1 MSKLINR
8 HIINDNIN
16 FNGKTKEELIHE
28 IKKWKM
34 LFRENY
40 NVRKGEVVAISI
52 LDVNHYHLSCLLA
65 CAELGLKIFLIDAPA
80 TKESLPYTKLALHGP
95 ADYCVHHKFL
105 GDALYD
111 GLHGQMIREYSKEL
125 IDTQELIFK
134 EPKDFEMPDK
144 VSEDDIFMISSTS
157 GSTKPSRKIEFTHK
171 EVYEMSRRN
180 IDIFKFKPE
189 TKVLHTKNMHHAS
202 AMICTLLPSLMVS
215 HNHRSFTL
223 PEKWDFLDNEKYM
236 KSLLQNM
243 IAEENYKVTVDGGYH
258 MTVPNQQILEFLLT
272 SVFPSFK
279 NKTIIS
285 MCGFTLPEEYIDYAK
300 TFNLEFISHY
310 GSIDTGIPL
319 LVNYLDENT
328 EYRSDCLGVP
338 PDDFFDIQVSPTT
351 NASVGCQMWSEDRIL
366 DDILY
371 VEDNLYFLKGR
382 VENANTVF
390 DIPDDLDLDKFYQ
403 DTKLNMEQ
411 LRGHLKEIEKST

>member
-1 MSKLINR
+1 MSRLINR
-8 HIINDNIN
+8 HILNDNIN
-16 FNGKTKEELIHE
+16 FDSKTKEELIHE

-52 LDVNHYHLSCLLA
+52 LDVTHYHLSCLLA
-65 CAELGLKIFLIDAPA
+65 CAELGLKVFIIDAPA

-95 ADYCVHHKFL
+95 ADYCVHHEFM
-105 GDALYD
+105 GDELYD

-125 IDTQELIFK
+125 IDTRELVFK
-134 EPKDFEMPDK
+134 EPNDFEMPDK
-144 VSEDDIFMISSTS
+144 ISEDDIFMISSTS

-202 AMICTLLPSLMVS
+202 AMICTLLPSIMVS
-215 HNHRSFTL
+215 EYHRSFTL
-223 PEKWDFLDNEKYM
+223 PQNLDWISDVNILKQMISNEQYRINSK
-236 KSLLQNM
+236 
-243 IAEENYKVTVDGGYH
+243 GGYH
-258 MTVPNQQILEFLLT
+258 MTVPNQMILEFLLK

-285 MCGFTLPEEYIDYAK
+285 MCGFTLPEEYINYAK

-338 PDDFFDIQVSPTT
+338 PDDFYDIQVSPTT
-351 NASVGCQMWSEDRIL
+351 NAIVGCQLWSEDRTL

-371 VEDNLYFLKGR
+371 VKDNLYFLGLRPPTGGR
-382 VENANTVF
+382 RRPRRRRQPCQVPLF
-390 DIPDDLDLDKFYQ
+390 
-403 DTKLNMEQ
+403 
-411 LRGHLKEIEKST
+411 RGKHPGKIQSQKNGQKKKAPKPC

>member
-1 MSKLINR
+1 MSRLINR
-8 HIINDNIN
+8 HILNDNIN
-16 FNGKTKEELIHE
+16 FDSKTKEELIHE

-52 LDVNHYHLSCLLA
+52 LDVTHYHLSCLLA
-65 CAELGLKIFLIDAPA
+65 CAELGLKIFIIDAPA
-80 TKESLPYTKLALHGP
+80 TKESLPYTKLAVHGP
-95 ADYCVHHKFL
+95 ADYCVHHEFM
-105 GDALYD
+105 GDDLYD

-125 IDTQELIFK
+125 IDTRELVFK
-134 EPKDFEMPDK
+134 EPKDFEMPDD

-202 AMICTLLPSLMVS
+202 AMICTLLPSIMVS
-215 HNHRSFTL
+215 EYHRSFTL
-223 PEKWDFLDNEKYM
+223 PQNLDWISDVNILKQMISNE
-236 KSLLQNM
+236 Q
-243 IAEENYKVTVDGGYH
+243 YKINLKGGYH
-258 MTVPNQQILEFLLT
+258 MTVPNQMILDFLLK
-272 SVFPSFK
+272 SAFPSFK

-285 MCGFTLPEEYIDYAK
+285 MCGFTLPEEYIDIAK

-338 PDDFFDIQVSPTT
+338 PDDFYDIQVSPTT
-351 NASVGCQMWSEDRIL
+351 NAIVGCQLWSEDRTL

>member
-1 MSKLINR
+1 MSRLINR
-8 HIINDNIN
+8 HILNDNIN
-16 FNGKTKEELIHE
+16 FDSKTKEELIHE

-34 LFRENY
+34 LFQENY

-52 LDVNHYHLSCLLA
+52 LDVTHYHLSCLLA
-65 CAELGLKIFLIDAPA
+65 CAELGLKVFIIDAPA

-95 ADYCVHHKFL
+95 ADYCVHHEFM
-105 GDALYD
+105 GDDLYD

-125 IDTQELIFK
+125 IDTRELVFK
-134 EPKDFEMPDK
+134 EPNDFEMPDK
-144 VSEDDIFMISSTS
+144 ISEDDIFMISSTS
-157 GSTKPSRKIEFTHK
+157 GSTKASRKIEFTHK

-202 AMICTLLPSLMVS
+202 AMICTLLPSIMVS
-215 HNHRSFTL
+215 EYHRSFTL
-223 PEKWDFLDNEKYM
+223 PQNLDWISDVNILKQMISNEQYRINSK
-236 KSLLQNM
+236 
-243 IAEENYKVTVDGGYH
+243 GGYH
-258 MTVPNQQILEFLLT
+258 MTVPNQMILEFLLKT
-272 SVFPSFK
+272 VFSSFK

-285 MCGFTLPEEYIDYAK
+285 MCGFTLPEEYIDYARDY
-300 TFNLEFISHY
+300 NLEFISHY

-319 LVNYLDENT
+319 LVNYLDKNT

-351 NASVGCQMWSEDRIL
+351 NAIVGCQMWSEDRIL

>member
-1 MSKLINR
+1 MSRLINR
-8 HIINDNIN
+8 HILNDNIN
-16 FNGKTKEELIHE
+16 FDSKTKEELIHE

-52 LDVNHYHLSCLLA
+52 LDVTHYHLSCLLA
-65 CAELGLKIFLIDAPA
+65 CAELGLKVFIIDAPA

-95 ADYCVHHKFL
+95 ADYCVHHEFM
-105 GDALYD
+105 GDELYD
-111 GLHGQMIREYSKEL
+111 GLHGQMIRDYSKEL
-125 IDTQELIFK
+125 IDTRELVFK
-134 EPKDFEMPDK
+134 EPKDFEMPDDI
-144 VSEDDIFMISSTS
+144 SEDDIFMISSTS

-202 AMICTLLPSLMVS
+202 AMICTLLPSILVAEY
-215 HNHRSFTL
+215 HRSFTL
-223 PEKWDFLDNEKYM
+223 PQNLDWISDVNILKQMISNEQYRINSK
-236 KSLLQNM
+236 
-243 IAEENYKVTVDGGYH
+243 GGYH
-258 MTVPNQQILEFLLT
+258 MTVPNQMIFEFLLK

-285 MCGFTLPEEYIDYAK
+285 MCGFTLPEEYIDIAK

-338 PDDFFDIQVSPTT
+338 PDDFYDIQVSPST
-351 NASVGCQMWSEDRIL
+351 NASVGCQLWSEDRTL

-411 LRGHLKEIEKST
+411 LRGHLKEIE

>member
-1 MSKLINR
+1 MSRLINR
-8 HIINDNIN
+8 HILNDNIN
-16 FNGKTKEELIHE
+16 FDSKTKEELIHE

-52 LDVNHYHLSCLLA
+52 LDVTHYHLSCLLA
-65 CAELGLKIFLIDAPA
+65 CAELGLKVFIIDAPA

-95 ADYCVHHKFL
+95 ADYCVHHEFM
-105 GDALYD
+105 GDELYD
-111 GLHGQMIREYSKEL
+111 GLHGQMIRDYSKEL
-125 IDTQELIFK
+125 IDTRELVFK
-134 EPKDFEMPDK
+134 EPKDFEMPDDI
-144 VSEDDIFMISSTS
+144 SEDDIFMISSTS

-202 AMICTLLPSLMVS
+202 AMICTLLPSIMVS
-215 HNHRSFTL
+215 EYHRSFTL
-223 PEKWDFLDNEKYM
+223 PQNLDWISDVNILKQMISNEQYRINSK
-236 KSLLQNM
+236 
-243 IAEENYKVTVDGGYH
+243 GGYH
-258 MTVPNQQILEFLLT
+258 MTVPNQMIFEFLLK

-285 MCGFTLPEEYIDYAK
+285 MCGFTLPEEYIDIAK

-338 PDDFFDIQVSPTT
+338 PDDFYDIQVSPST
-351 NASVGCQMWSEDRIL
+351 NASVGCQLWSEDRIL

-371 VEDNLYFLKGR
+371 VEDNLYFLKSR

-411 LRGHLKEIEKST
+411 LRGHLKEIE

>member
-8 HIINDNIN
+8 HILNDNIN
-16 FNGKTKEELIHE
+16 FDSKTKEELVHE

-52 LDVNHYHLSCLLA
+52 LDVTHYHLSCLLA
-65 CAELGLKIFLIDAPA
+65 CAELGLKVFIIDAPA

-95 ADYCVHHKFL
+95 ADYCVHHEFM
-105 GDALYD
+105 GDELYD

-125 IDTQELIFK
+125 IDTRELIFK
-134 EPKDFEMPDK
+134 EPKDFEMPDD

-202 AMICTLLPSLMVS
+202 AMICTLLPSIMVS
-215 HNHRSFTL
+215 EYHRSFTL
-223 PEKWDFLDNEKYM
+223 PQNLDWISDVNILRQMISNE
-236 KSLLQNM
+236 Q
-243 IAEENYKVTVDGGYH
+243 YKINLKGGYH
-258 MTVPNQQILEFLLT
+258 MTVPNQMILDFLLK
-272 SVFPSFK
+272 SAFPSFK

-285 MCGFTLPEEYIDYAK
+285 MCGFTLPEEYIDIAK

-338 PDDFFDIQVSPTT
+338 PDDFYDIQVSPTT
-351 NASVGCQMWSEDRIL
+351 NAIVGCQLWSEDRTL

>member
-1 MSKLINR
+1 MSRLINR
-8 HIINDNIN
+8 HILNDNIN
-16 FNGKTKEELIHE
+16 FDSKTKEELIHE

-52 LDVNHYHLSCLLA
+52 LDVTHYHLSCLLA
-65 CAELGLKIFLIDAPA
+65 CAELGLKIFIIDAPA

-95 ADYCVHHKFL
+95 ADYCVHHEFM
-105 GDALYD
+105 GDELYD

-125 IDTQELIFK
+125 IDTRELVFK

-202 AMICTLLPSLMVS
+202 AMICTLLPSIMVS
-215 HNHRSFTL
+215 EYHRSFTL
-223 PEKWDFLDNEKYM
+223 PQNLDWISDVNILKQMISNE
-236 KSLLQNM
+236 Q
-243 IAEENYKVTVDGGYH
+243 YKINSKGGYH
-258 MTVPNQQILEFLLT
+258 MTVPNQMILEFLLK
-272 SVFPSFK
+272 SVFPYFK

-285 MCGFTLPEEYIDYAK
+285 MCGFTLPEEYVDIAK
-300 TFNLEFISHY
+300 NYNLEFISHY

-338 PDDFFDIQVSPTT
+338 PDDFYDIQVSPTT
-351 NASVGCQMWSEDRIL
+351 NASIGCQLWSEDRIL

-382 VENANTVF
+382 VENTNTVF

>member
-8 HIINDNIN
+8 HILNDNIN
-16 FNGKTKEELIHE
+16 FDSKTKEELVHE

-52 LDVNHYHLSCLLA
+52 LDVTHYHLSCLLA
-65 CAELGLKIFLIDAPA
+65 CAELGLKIFIIDAPA

-95 ADYCVHHKFL
+95 ADYCVHHEFM
-105 GDALYD
+105 GDELYD

-125 IDTQELIFK
+125 IDTRELVFK
-134 EPKDFEMPDK
+134 EPNDFEMPDD

-202 AMICTLLPSLMVS
+202 AMICTLLPSIMVS
-215 HNHRSFTL
+215 EYHRSFTL
-223 PEKWDFLDNEKYM
+223 PQNLDWISDVNILKQMISNEQYRINLK
-236 KSLLQNM
+236 
-243 IAEENYKVTVDGGYH
+243 GGYH
-258 MTVPNQQILEFLLT
+258 MTVPNQMILDFLLK
-272 SVFPSFK
+272 SAFPSFK

-285 MCGFTLPEEYIDYAK
+285 MCGFTLPEEYIDIAK

-338 PDDFFDIQVSPTT
+338 PDDFYDIQVSPTT
-351 NASVGCQMWSEDRIL
+351 NAIVGCQMWSEDRTL

>member
-1 MSKLINR
+1 MSRLINR
-8 HIINDNIN
+8 HILNDNIN
-16 FNGKTKEELIHE
+16 FDSKTKEELIHE

-34 LFRENY
+34 LFQENY

-52 LDVNHYHLSCLLA
+52 LDVTHYHLSCLLA
-65 CAELGLKIFLIDAPA
+65 CAELGLKVFIIDAPA

-95 ADYCVHHKFL
+95 ADYCVHHEFM
-105 GDALYD
+105 GDDLYD

-125 IDTQELIFK
+125 IDTRELILK
-134 EPKDFEMPDK
+134 EPNDFEMPDK

-202 AMICTLLPSLMVS
+202 AMICTLLPSIMVS
-215 HNHRSFTL
+215 EYHRSFTL
-223 PEKWDFLDNEKYM
+223 PQNLDWISDVNILKQMISNEQYRINSK
-236 KSLLQNM
+236 
-243 IAEENYKVTVDGGYH
+243 GGYH
-258 MTVPNQQILEFLLT
+258 MTVPNQMILEFLLKT
-272 SVFPSFK
+272 VFSSFK

-285 MCGFTLPEEYIDYAK
+285 MCGFTLPEEYIDYARDY
-300 TFNLEFISHY
+300 NLEFISHY

-351 NASVGCQMWSEDRIL
+351 NASVGCQLWSEDRIL

-382 VENANTVF
+382 VENTNTVF

-411 LRGHLKEIEKST
+411 LRGHLKEIKKST

>member
-1 MSKLINR
+1 MSRLINR
-8 HIINDNIN
+8 HILNDNIN
-16 FNGKTKEELIHE
+16 FDSKTKEELIHE

-34 LFRENY
+34 LFQENY

-52 LDVNHYHLSCLLA
+52 LDVTHYHLSCLLA
-65 CAELGLKIFLIDAPA
+65 CAELGLKVFIIDAPA

-95 ADYCVHHKFL
+95 ADYCVHHKFM
-105 GDALYD
+105 GDDLYD

-125 IDTQELIFK
+125 IDTRELIFK
-134 EPKDFEMPDK
+134 EPKDFEMPDDI
-144 VSEDDIFMISSTS
+144 SEDDIFMISSTS

-202 AMICTLLPSLMVS
+202 AMICTLLPSIMVS
-215 HNHRSFTL
+215 EYHRSFTL
-223 PEKWDFLDNEKYM
+223 PQNLDWISDVNILKQMISNE
-236 KSLLQNM
+236 Q
-243 IAEENYKVTVDGGYH
+243 YKINLKGGYH
-258 MTVPNQQILEFLLT
+258 MTVPNQMILDFLLK
-272 SVFPSFK
+272 SAFPSFK

-285 MCGFTLPEEYIDYAK
+285 MCGFTLPEEYVDIAK

-338 PDDFFDIQVSPTT
+338 PDDFYDIQVSPTT
-351 NASVGCQMWSEDRIL
+351 NAIVGCQLWSEDRTL

>member
-1 MSKLINR
+1 MSRLINR
-8 HIINDNIN
+8 HILNDNIN
-16 FNGKTKEELIHE
+16 FDSKTKEELVHE

-52 LDVNHYHLSCLLA
+52 LDVTHYHLSCLLA
-65 CAELGLKIFLIDAPA
+65 CAELGLKVFIIDAPA

-95 ADYCVHHKFL
+95 ADYCVHHEFM
-105 GDALYD
+105 GDNLYD

-125 IDTQELIFK
+125 IDTRELILK
-134 EPKDFEMPDK
+134 EPNDFEMPDK

-202 AMICTLLPSLMVS
+202 AMICTLLPSIMVS
-215 HNHRSFTL
+215 EYHRSFTL
-223 PEKWDFLDNEKYM
+223 PQNLDWISDVNILKQMISNEQYRINSK
-236 KSLLQNM
+236 
-243 IAEENYKVTVDGGYH
+243 GGYH
-258 MTVPNQQILEFLLT
+258 MTVPNQMILDFLLK
-272 SVFPSFK
+272 SAFPSFK

-300 TFNLEFISHY
+300 DYNLEFISHY

-351 NASVGCQMWSEDRIL
+351 NASVGCQLWSEDRIL

-382 VENANTVF
+382 VENTNTVF

-411 LRGHLKEIEKST
+411 LRGHLKEIKKST

>member
-1 MSKLINR
+1 
-8 HIINDNIN
+8 
-16 FNGKTKEELIHE
+16 
-28 IKKWKM
+28 M

-52 LDVNHYHLSCLLA
+52 LDVTHYHLSCLLA
-65 CAELGLKIFLIDAPA
+65 CAELGLKVFIIDAPA

-95 ADYCVHHKFL
+95 ADYCVHHEFM
-105 GDALYD
+105 GDELYD

-125 IDTQELIFK
+125 IDTRELVFK
-134 EPKDFEMPDK
+134 EPKDFEMPDD

-202 AMICTLLPSLMVS
+202 AMICTLLPSIMVS
-215 HNHRSFTL
+215 EYHRSFTL
-223 PEKWDFLDNEKYM
+223 PQNLDWISDVNILKQMISNE
-236 KSLLQNM
+236 Q
-243 IAEENYKVTVDGGYH
+243 YKINLKGGYH
-258 MTVPNQQILEFLLT
+258 MTVPNQMILDFLLK
-272 SVFPSFK
+272 SAFPSFK

-285 MCGFTLPEEYIDYAK
+285 MCGFTLPEEYIDIAK

-338 PDDFFDIQVSPTT
+338 PDDFYDIQVSPTT
-351 NASVGCQMWSEDRIL
+351 NAIVGCQLWSEDRTL

>member
-1 MSKLINR
+1 MSRLINR
-8 HIINDNIN
+8 HILNDNIN
-16 FNGKTKEELIHE
+16 FDSKTKEELIHE

-52 LDVNHYHLSCLLA
+52 LDVTHYHLSCLLA
-65 CAELGLKIFLIDAPA
+65 CAELGLKVFIIDAPA

-95 ADYCVHHKFL
+95 ADYCVHHEFM
-105 GDALYD
+105 GDELYD
-111 GLHGQMIREYSKEL
+111 GLHGQMIRDYSKEL
-125 IDTQELIFK
+125 IDTRELVFK
-134 EPKDFEMPDK
+134 EPKDFEMPDDI
-144 VSEDDIFMISSTS
+144 SEDDIFMISSTS

-202 AMICTLLPSLMVS
+202 AMICTLLPSIMVS
-215 HNHRSFTL
+215 EYHRSFTL
-223 PEKWDFLDNEKYM
+223 PQNLDWISDVNILKQMISNEQYRINSK
-236 KSLLQNM
+236 
-243 IAEENYKVTVDGGYH
+243 GGYH
-258 MTVPNQQILEFLLT
+258 MTVPNQMIFEFLLK

-285 MCGFTLPEEYIDYAK
+285 MCGFTLPEEYIDIAK

-310 GSIDTGIPL
+310 GSIDTGITL

-338 PDDFFDIQVSPTT
+338 PDDFYDIQVSPST
-351 NASVGCQMWSEDRIL
+351 NASVGCQLWSEDRTL
-366 DDILY
+366 DEILY

-411 LRGHLKEIEKST
+411 LRGHLKEIE

>member
-1 MSKLINR
+1 MSRLINR
-8 HIINDNIN
+8 HILNDNIN
-16 FNGKTKEELIHE
+16 FDSKTKEELIHE

-52 LDVNHYHLSCLLA
+52 LDVTHYHLSCLLA
-65 CAELGLKIFLIDAPA
+65 CAELGLKVFIIDAPA

-95 ADYCVHHKFL
+95 ADYCVHHEFM
-105 GDALYD
+105 GDELYD
-111 GLHGQMIREYSKEL
+111 GLHGQMIRDYSKEL
-125 IDTQELIFK
+125 IDTRELVFK
-134 EPKDFEMPDK
+134 EPKDFEMPDDI
-144 VSEDDIFMISSTS
+144 SEDDIFMISSTS

-202 AMICTLLPSLMVS
+202 AMICTLLPSIMVS
-215 HNHRSFTL
+215 EYHRSFTL
-223 PEKWDFLDNEKYM
+223 PQNLDWISDVNILKQMISNEQYRINSK
-236 KSLLQNM
+236 
-243 IAEENYKVTVDGGYH
+243 GGYH
-258 MTVPNQQILEFLLT
+258 MTVPNQMIFEFLLK

-285 MCGFTLPEEYIDYAK
+285 MCGFTLPEEYIDIAK

-338 PDDFFDIQVSPTT
+338 PDDFYDIQVSPST
-351 NASVGCQMWSEDRIL
+351 NASVGCQLWSEDRIL

-411 LRGHLKEIEKST
+411 LRGHLKEIE

>member
-1 MSKLINR
+1 MSRLINR
-8 HIINDNIN
+8 YILNDNIN
-16 FNGKTKEELIHE
+16 FDSKTKEELIHE

-52 LDVNHYHLSCLLA
+52 LDVTHYHLSCLLA
-65 CAELGLKIFLIDAPA
+65 CAELGLKIFIIDAPA

-95 ADYCVHHKFL
+95 ADYCVHHEFM
-105 GDALYD
+105 GDELYD

-134 EPKDFEMPDK
+134 EPKDFEMPDDI
-144 VSEDDIFMISSTS
+144 SEDDIFMISSTS

-202 AMICTLLPSLMVS
+202 AMICTLLPSIMVS
-215 HNHRSFTL
+215 EYHRSFTL
-223 PEKWDFLDNEKYM
+223 PQNLDWISDVNILKQMISNEQYRINSK
-236 KSLLQNM
+236 
-243 IAEENYKVTVDGGYH
+243 GGYH
-258 MTVPNQQILEFLLT
+258 MTVPNQMILEFLLK

-285 MCGFTLPEEYIDYAK
+285 MCGFTLPEEYVDIAR

-351 NASVGCQMWSEDRIL
+351 NASVGCQLWSEDRTL

-382 VENANTVF
+382 VENVNTVF

>member
-1 MSKLINR
+1 MSRLINR
-8 HIINDNIN
+8 HILNDNIN
-16 FNGKTKEELIHE
+16 FDSKTKEELIHE

-52 LDVNHYHLSCLLA
+52 LDVTHYHLSCLLA
-65 CAELGLKIFLIDAPA
+65 CAELGLKVFIIDAPA

-95 ADYCVHHKFL
+95 ADYCVHHEFM
-105 GDALYD
+105 GDELYD
-111 GLHGQMIREYSKEL
+111 GLHGQMIRDYSKEL
-125 IDTQELIFK
+125 IDTRELVFK
-134 EPKDFEMPDK
+134 EPKDFEMPDDI
-144 VSEDDIFMISSTS
+144 SEDDIFMISSTS

-202 AMICTLLPSLMVS
+202 AMICTLLPSIMVS
-215 HNHRSFTL
+215 EYHRSFTL
-223 PEKWDFLDNEKYM
+223 PQNLDWISDVNILKQMISNEQYRINSK
-236 KSLLQNM
+236 
-243 IAEENYKVTVDGGYH
+243 GGYH
-258 MTVPNQQILEFLLT
+258 MTVPNQMIFEFLLK

-285 MCGFTLPEEYIDYAK
+285 MCGFTLPEEYVDIAK

-338 PDDFFDIQVSPTT
+338 PDDFYDIQVSPST
-351 NASVGCQMWSEDRIL
+351 NASVGCQLWSEDRIL

-411 LRGHLKEIEKST
+411 LRGHLKEIE

>member
-1 MSKLINR
+1 MSRLINR
-8 HIINDNIN
+8 HILNDNIN
-16 FNGKTKEELIHE
+16 FDSKTKEELIHE

-52 LDVNHYHLSCLLA
+52 LDVTHYHLSCLLA
-65 CAELGLKIFLIDAPA
+65 CAELGLKVFIIDAPA

-95 ADYCVHHKFL
+95 ADYCVHHEFM
-105 GDALYD
+105 GDELYD
-111 GLHGQMIREYSKEL
+111 GLHGQMIRDYSKEL
-125 IDTQELIFK
+125 IDTRELVFK
-134 EPKDFEMPDK
+134 EPKDFEMPDDI
-144 VSEDDIFMISSTS
+144 SEDDIFMISSTS

-202 AMICTLLPSLMVS
+202 AMICTLLPSIMVS
-215 HNHRSFTL
+215 EYHRSFTL
-223 PEKWDFLDNEKYM
+223 PQNLDWISDVNILKQMISNEQYRINSK
-236 KSLLQNM
+236 
-243 IAEENYKVTVDGGYH
+243 GGYH
-258 MTVPNQQILEFLLT
+258 MTVPNQMIFEFLLK

-285 MCGFTLPEEYIDYAK
+285 MCGFTLPEEYIDIAK

-338 PDDFFDIQVSPTT
+338 PDDFYDIQVSPTT
-351 NASVGCQMWSEDRIL
+351 NAIVGCQLWSEDRTL

>member
-1 MSKLINR
+1 LSKLINR
-8 HIINDNIN
+8 HIINDNIK
-16 FNGKTKEELIHE
+16 FNGQTKEEIIHE

-52 LDVNHYHLSCLLA
+52 LDVTHYHLSCLLA
-65 CAELGLKIFLIDAPA
+65 CAELGLKVFILDAPA

-95 ADYCVHHKFL
+95 ADYCVHHKFS
-105 GDALYD
+105 GDSLYG

-125 IDTQELIFK
+125 IDTRELIFK
-134 EPKDFEMPDK
+134 EPKDFEMPDNI
-144 VSEDDIFMISSTS
+144 SEDDIFMISSTS

-202 AMICTLLPSLMVS
+202 AMICTLLPSIMVS
-215 HNHRSFTL
+215 EYHRSFTL
-223 PEKWDFLDNEKYM
+223 PQNLDWISDVNILKQMISNEQYRINSK
-236 KSLLQNM
+236 
-243 IAEENYKVTVDGGYH
+243 GGYH
-258 MTVPNQQILEFLLT
+258 MTVPNQMILEFLLK

-285 MCGFTLPEEYIDYAK
+285 MCGFTLPEEYVDIAK

-338 PDDFFDIQVSPTT
+338 PDDFYDIQVLPTT
-351 NASVGCQMWSEDRIL
+351 NASVGCQLWSEDRTL

-371 VEDNLYFLKGR
+371 IEDNLYFLKGR
-382 VENANTVF
+382 VENPNTVF

-411 LRGHLKEIEKST
+411 LRGHLKEIKKST

>member
-1 MSKLINR
+1 MSRLINR
-8 HIINDNIN
+8 HILNDNIN
-16 FNGKTKEELIHE
+16 FDSKTKEELIHE

-34 LFRENY
+34 LFQENY

-52 LDVNHYHLSCLLA
+52 LDVTHYHLSCLLA
-65 CAELGLKIFLIDAPA
+65 CAELGLKIFIIDAPA

-95 ADYCVHHKFL
+95 ADYCVHHEFM
-105 GDALYD
+105 GDELYD

-125 IDTQELIFK
+125 IDTRELVFK
-134 EPKDFEMPDK
+134 EPKDFEMPDD

-202 AMICTLLPSLMVS
+202 AMICTLLPSIMVS
-215 HNHRSFTL
+215 EYHRSFTL
-223 PEKWDFLDNEKYM
+223 PQNLDWISDVNILKQMISNE
-236 KSLLQNM
+236 Q
-243 IAEENYKVTVDGGYH
+243 YKINLKGGYH
-258 MTVPNQQILEFLLT
+258 MTVPNQMILDFLLK
-272 SVFPSFK
+272 SAFPSFK

-285 MCGFTLPEEYIDYAK
+285 MCGFTLPEEYVDIAK

-338 PDDFFDIQVSPTT
+338 PDDFYDIQVSPTT
-351 NASVGCQMWSEDRIL
+351 NAIVGCQLWSEDRTL

-390 DIPDDLDLDKFYQ
+390 DIPDNLDLDKFYQ

>member
-1 MSKLINR
+1 LSRLINR
-8 HIINDNIN
+8 HILNDNIN
-16 FNGKTKEELIHE
+16 FDSKTKEELIHE

-52 LDVNHYHLSCLLA
+52 LDVTHYHLSCLLA
-65 CAELGLKIFLIDAPA
+65 CAELGLKIFIIDAPA

-95 ADYCVHHKFL
+95 ADYCVHHKFM
-105 GDALYD
+105 GDDLYD

-125 IDTQELIFK
+125 IDTQELILK
-134 EPKDFEMPDK
+134 EPKDFEMPDN

-157 GSTKPSRKIEFTHK
+157 GSTKSSRKIEFTHK
-171 EVYEMSRRN
+171 EVYEMSKRN

-202 AMICTLLPSLMVS
+202 AMICTLLPSIMVS
-215 HNHRSFTL
+215 EYHRSFTL
-223 PEKWDFLDNEKYM
+223 PQNLDWISDVNILKQMISNEQHRINSK
-236 KSLLQNM
+236 
-243 IAEENYKVTVDGGYH
+243 GGYH
-258 MTVPNQQILEFLLT
+258 MTVPNQMILEFLLT
-272 SVFPSFK
+272 SVFPSFE
-279 NKTIIS
+279 NKTVIS
-285 MCGFTLPEEYIDYAK
+285 MCGFTLPEEYIDIAEKY
-300 TFNLEFISHY
+300 NLEFISHY

-338 PDDFFDIQVSPTT
+338 PDDFYDIQVSPTT
-351 NASVGCQMWSEDRIL
+351 NASVGCQLWSEDRIL

-371 VEDNLYFLKGR
+371 IEDNLYFLKGR
-382 VENANTVF
+382 VENPNTVF

-411 LRGHLKEIEKST
+411 LRGHLKETEKST

>member
-1 MSKLINR
+1 MSRLINR
-8 HIINDNIN
+8 HILNDNIN
-16 FNGKTKEELIHE
+16 FDSKTKEELIHE

-52 LDVNHYHLSCLLA
+52 LDVTHYHLSCLLA
-65 CAELGLKIFLIDAPA
+65 CAELGLKVFIIDAPA

-95 ADYCVHHKFL
+95 ADYCVHHEFM
-105 GDALYD
+105 GDELYD
-111 GLHGQMIREYSKEL
+111 GLHGQMIRDYSKEL
-125 IDTQELIFK
+125 IDTRELVFK
-134 EPKDFEMPDK
+134 EPNDFEMSNEI
-144 VSEDDIFMISSTS
+144 SEDDIFMISSTS

-202 AMICTLLPSLMVS
+202 AMICTLLPSIMVS
-215 HNHRSFTL
+215 EYHRSFTL
-223 PEKWDFLDNEKYM
+223 PQNLDWISDVNILKQMISNE
-236 KSLLQNM
+236 Q
-243 IAEENYKVTVDGGYH
+243 YKINSKGGYH
-258 MTVPNQQILEFLLT
+258 MTVPNQMIMEFLLK
-272 SVFPSFK
+272 SIFSSFK

-285 MCGFTLPEEYIDYAK
+285 MCGFTLPEEYIDIAK
-300 TFNLEFISHY
+300 EYNLEFISHY

-338 PDDFFDIQVSPTT
+338 PDDFYDIQVSPST

-382 VENANTVF
+382 VENKNTVF

-411 LRGHLKEIEKST
+411 LRGHLKEIE

>member
-1 MSKLINR
+1 MSRLINR
-8 HIINDNIN
+8 HILNDNIN
-16 FNGKTKEELIHE
+16 FDSKTKEELIHE

-40 NVRKGEVVAISI
+40 NVRKGEIVAISI
-52 LDVNHYHLSCLLA
+52 LDVTHYHLSCLLA
-65 CAELGLKIFLIDAPA
+65 CAELGLKVFIIDAPA

-95 ADYCVHHKFL
+95 ADYCVHHEFM
-105 GDALYD
+105 GDELYD

-125 IDTQELIFK
+125 IDTRELVFK
-134 EPKDFEMPDK
+134 EPKDFEIPDDI
-144 VSEDDIFMISSTS
+144 SEDDIFMISSTS

-202 AMICTLLPSLMVS
+202 AMICTLLPSIMVS
-215 HNHRSFTL
+215 EYHRSFTL
-223 PEKWDFLDNEKYM
+223 PQNLDWISDVNILKQMISNEQYRINSK
-236 KSLLQNM
+236 
-243 IAEENYKVTVDGGYH
+243 GGYH
-258 MTVPNQQILEFLLT
+258 MTVPNQMILEFLLK

-285 MCGFTLPEEYIDYAK
+285 MCGFTLPEEYIDIAK

-351 NASVGCQMWSEDRIL
+351 NASVGCQLWSEDRTL

-411 LRGHLKEIEKST
+411 LRGHLKEIKKST

>member
-1 MSKLINR
+1 MSRLINR
-8 HIINDNIN
+8 HILNDNIN
-16 FNGKTKEELIHE
+16 FDSKTKEELIHE

-52 LDVNHYHLSCLLA
+52 LDVTHYHLSCLLA
-65 CAELGLKIFLIDAPA
+65 CAELGLKVFIIDAPA

-95 ADYCVHHKFL
+95 ADYCVHHEFM
-105 GDALYD
+105 GDELYD
-111 GLHGQMIREYSKEL
+111 GLHGQMIRDYSKEL
-125 IDTQELIFK
+125 IDTRELVFK
-134 EPKDFEMPDK
+134 EPKDFEMPDDI
-144 VSEDDIFMISSTS
+144 SEDDIFMISSTS

-202 AMICTLLPSLMVS
+202 AMICTLLPSSMVS
-215 HNHRSFTL
+215 EYHRSFTL
-223 PEKWDFLDNEKYM
+223 PQNLDWISDVNILKQMISNEQYRINSK
-236 KSLLQNM
+236 
-243 IAEENYKVTVDGGYH
+243 GGYH
-258 MTVPNQQILEFLLT
+258 MTVPNQMIFEFLLK

-285 MCGFTLPEEYIDYAK
+285 MCGFTLPEEYIDIAK

-338 PDDFFDIQVSPTT
+338 PDDFYDIQVSPST
-351 NASVGCQMWSEDRIL
+351 NASVGCQLWSEDRIL

-382 VENANTVF
+382 VENKNTVF

-411 LRGHLKEIEKST
+411 LRGHLKEIE

>member
-1 MSKLINR
+1 MSRLINR
-8 HIINDNIN
+8 HILNDNIN
-16 FNGKTKEELIHE
+16 FDSKTKEELIHE

-52 LDVNHYHLSCLLA
+52 LDVTHYHLSCLLA
-65 CAELGLKIFLIDAPA
+65 CAELGLKIFIIDAPA

-95 ADYCVHHKFL
+95 ADYCVHHKFM
-105 GDALYD
+105 GDDLYD

-134 EPKDFEMPDK
+134 KPKDFEMPDD

-202 AMICTLLPSLMVS
+202 AMICTLLPSIMVS
-215 HNHRSFTL
+215 EYHRSFTL
-223 PEKWDFLDNEKYM
+223 PQNLDWISDVNILKQMISNE
-236 KSLLQNM
+236 Q
-243 IAEENYKVTVDGGYH
+243 YKINSKGGYH
-258 MTVPNQQILEFLLT
+258 MTVPNQMILEFLLK
-272 SVFPSFK
+272 SVFPYFK

-285 MCGFTLPEEYIDYAK
+285 MCGFTLPEEYVDIAK
-300 TFNLEFISHY
+300 NYNLEFISHY

-338 PDDFFDIQVSPTT
+338 PDDFYDIQVSPTT
-351 NASVGCQMWSEDRIL
+351 NASVGCQLWSEDRIL

-382 VENANTVF
+382 VENPNTVF

>member
-8 HIINDNIN
+8 HILNDNIN
-16 FNGKTKEELIHE
+16 FDSKTKEELVHE

-40 NVRKGEVVAISI
+40 NVRKGEVVAIST
-52 LDVNHYHLSCLLA
+52 LDVTHYHLSCLLA
-65 CAELGLKIFLIDAPA
+65 CAELGLKVFIIDAPA

-95 ADYCVHHKFL
+95 ADYCVHHEFM
-105 GDALYD
+105 GDDLYD

-125 IDTQELIFK
+125 IDTRELVFK
-134 EPKDFEMPDK
+134 EPNDFEMPDD

-202 AMICTLLPSLMVS
+202 AMICTLLPSIMVS
-215 HNHRSFTL
+215 EYHRSFTL
-223 PEKWDFLDNEKYM
+223 PQNLDWISDVNILRQMISNE
-236 KSLLQNM
+236 Q
-243 IAEENYKVTVDGGYH
+243 YKINLKGGYH
-258 MTVPNQQILEFLLT
+258 MTVPNQMILDFLLK
-272 SVFPSFK
+272 SAFPSFK

-285 MCGFTLPEEYIDYAK
+285 MCGFTLPEEYIDIAK

-338 PDDFFDIQVSPTT
+338 PDDFYNIQVSPTT
-351 NASVGCQMWSEDRIL
+351 NAIVGCQLWSEDRTL

>member
-1 MSKLINR
+1 MSRLINR
-8 HIINDNIN
+8 HILNDNIN
-16 FNGKTKEELIHE
+16 FDSKTKEELIHE

-52 LDVNHYHLSCLLA
+52 LDVTHYHLSCLLA
-65 CAELGLKIFLIDAPA
+65 CAELGLKVFIIDAPA

-95 ADYCVHHKFL
+95 ADYCVHHEFM
-105 GDALYD
+105 GDELYD
-111 GLHGQMIREYSKEL
+111 GLHGQMIRDYSKEL
-125 IDTQELIFK
+125 IDTRELVFK
-134 EPKDFEMPDK
+134 EPKDFEMPDDI
-144 VSEDDIFMISSTS
+144 SEDDIFMISSTS

-202 AMICTLLPSLMVS
+202 AMICTLLPSIMVS
-215 HNHRSFTL
+215 EYHRSFTL
-223 PEKWDFLDNEKYM
+223 PQNLDWISDVNILKQMISNEQYRINSK
-236 KSLLQNM
+236 
-243 IAEENYKVTVDGGYH
+243 GGYH
-258 MTVPNQQILEFLLT
+258 MTVPNQMIFEFLLK

-285 MCGFTLPEEYIDYAK
+285 MCGFTLPEEYVDIAK

-338 PDDFFDIQVSPTT
+338 PDDFYDIQVSPTT
-351 NASVGCQMWSEDRIL
+351 NAIVGCQLWSEDRTL

-382 VENANTVF
+382 VENVNTVF

-411 LRGHLKEIEKST
+411 LRGHLKEIE

>member
-1 MSKLINR
+1 MSRLINR
-8 HIINDNIN
+8 HILNDNIN
-16 FNGKTKEELIHE
+16 FDSNTKEELMHE

-52 LDVNHYHLSCLLA
+52 LDVTHYHLSCLLA
-65 CAELGLKIFLIDAPA
+65 CAELGLKVFIIDAPA

-95 ADYCVHHKFL
+95 ADYCVHHEFM
-105 GDALYD
+105 GDELYD
-111 GLHGQMIREYSKEL
+111 GLHGQMIRDYSKEL
-125 IDTQELIFK
+125 IDTRELVFK
-134 EPKDFEMPDK
+134 EPKDFEMPDDI
-144 VSEDDIFMISSTS
+144 SEDDIFMISSTS

-202 AMICTLLPSLMVS
+202 AMICTLLPSIMVS
-215 HNHRSFTL
+215 EYHRSFTL
-223 PEKWDFLDNEKYM
+223 PQNLDWISDVNILKQMISNEQYRINSK
-236 KSLLQNM
+236 
-243 IAEENYKVTVDGGYH
+243 GGYH
-258 MTVPNQQILEFLLT
+258 MTVPNQMIFEFLLK

-285 MCGFTLPEEYIDYAK
+285 MCGFTLPEEYIDIAK

-338 PDDFFDIQVSPTT
+338 PDDFYDIQVSPST
-351 NASVGCQMWSEDRIL
+351 NASVGCQLWSEDRIL

-411 LRGHLKEIEKST
+411 LRGHLKEIE

>member
-1 MSKLINR
+1 MSRLINR
-8 HIINDNIN
+8 HILNDNIN
-16 FNGKTKEELIHE
+16 FDSKTKEELIHE

-52 LDVNHYHLSCLLA
+52 LDVTHYHLSCLLA
-65 CAELGLKIFLIDAPA
+65 CAELGLKVFIIDAPA

-95 ADYCVHHKFL
+95 ADYCVHHEFM
-105 GDALYD
+105 GDDLYN

-125 IDTQELIFK
+125 IDTRELVFK
-134 EPKDFEMPDK
+134 EPNDFEMPDK

-202 AMICTLLPSLMVS
+202 AMICTLLPSIMVS
-215 HNHRSFTL
+215 EYHRSFTL
-223 PEKWDFLDNEKYM
+223 PQNLDWISDVNILKQMISNEQYRINSK
-236 KSLLQNM
+236 
-243 IAEENYKVTVDGGYH
+243 GGYH
-258 MTVPNQQILEFLLT
+258 MTVPNQMILEFLLK
-272 SVFPSFK
+272 SVFSSFK

-285 MCGFTLPEEYIDYAK
+285 MCGFTLPEEYIDYARDY
-300 TFNLEFISHY
+300 NLEFISHY

-351 NASVGCQMWSEDRIL
+351 NAIVGCQMWSEDRTL